1 MVGVTYFPEQL
12 WGTVMHEGGEPLH
25 VDPVIDEVGFPG
37 RNEMAYGC
45 LPVPGDVLQMIL
57 LNRIVPTRRC
67 YLLQRAVVTSSG

>member
-37 RNEMAYGC
+37 PNE
-45 LPVPGDVLQMIL
+45 L
-57 LNRIVPTRRC
+57 
-67 YLLQRAVVTSSG
+67 S